1 MNILLFSALELC
13 EDTGHL
19 IIKDERRQKHL
30 ATVIKP
36 KQGDIIRV
44 GQINGEIGTGKV
56 IQHDENQTRF
66 EITLNQNPPTTIAIQ
81 LLLAVP
87 RPKMMRRILQTCATL
102 GVSEITL
109 LNSSKVEKSYWQTPF
124 LEPQNVQQNLL
135 LGLEQAGATQLPLVH
150 KAPLFKPFV
159 EDHLSQW
166 AANTTKLVAH
176 PRNAKACPKASKQPI
191 TLAIGPEGG
200 FTEYEVNALLAQ
212 GFSPF
217 SLGER
222 ILRVETAIPV
232 AIARLSA
239 L

>member
-1 MNILLFSALELC
+1 MNILLFSADEVSA
-13 EDTGHL
+13 TGQL
-19 IIKDERRQKHL
+19 YIQDARRQSHL
-30 ATVIKP
+30 AQVLKP
-36 KQGDIIRV
+36 NVGDSLRV
-44 GQINGEIGTGKV
+44 GQINGDIGQAQV
-56 IQHDENQTRF
+56 LQHTPQATLLQVE
-66 EITLNQNPPTTIAIQ
+66 LNQPSVAPLALK
-81 LLLAVP
+81 LLLALP

-124 LEPQNVQQNLL
+124 LQPQGVLDNLI
-135 LGLEQAGATQLPLVH
+135 LGLEQAGTTHLPLVH
-150 KAPLFKPFV
+150 KATLFKPFV
-159 EDHLSQW
+159 EDKLDAWAGHSQR
-166 AANTTKLVAH
+166 LVAH
-176 PRNAKACPKASKQPI
+176 PRHAQNCPPASNQAK

-200 FTEYEVNALLAQ
+200 FTDYEVDKLQQQ

-217 SLGER
+217 SLGAR